1 MQRAG
6 YETEYVLNFY
16 VKSGGAPEI
25 INPATGVGTGNLEAG
40 SDWQELGN
48 NMTPQMTIRNRGR
61 VDVNVPVKWH
71 TNETPQFGPAILDTE
86 AAPGPTGGYRKA
98 QFQTNSGITQVDDG
112 DIMTWDSNLGSWI
125 NKPGNSVGA
134 GVMQFEYK
142 LDTDS
147 DTGFVTTL
155 EHHMME

>member
-1 MQRAG
+1 
-6 YETEYVLNFY
+6 
-16 VKSGGAPEI
+16 
-25 INPATGVGTGNLEAG
+25 
-40 SDWQELGN
+40 
-48 NMTPQMTIRNRGR
+48 MTIKGNRGR

-71 TNETPQFGPAILDTE
+71 TNNRPQFGPAILDTE
-86 AAPGPTGGYRKA
+86 AATGLTGGYRKA
-98 QFQTNSGITQVDDG
+98 RFKLFQVLHLKVDDG

-147 DTGFVTTL
+147 DTGFVTTSPYDGVTEEGIRFNAQVPAANNYAGL
-155 EHHMME
+155 DDITKYFYMPKI

>member
-1 MQRAG
+1 MQ
-6 YETEYVLNFY
+6 L
-16 VKSGGAPEI
+16 I
-25 INPATGVGTGNLEAG
+25 QINLSLDQWT
-40 SDWQELGN
+40 ELGN
-48 NMTPQMTIRNRGR
+48 NLTPQMTIRNRGR

-71 TNETPQFGPAILDTE
+71 TNNRPQFGPAILDTE
-86 AAPGPTGGYRKA
+86 AATGLTGGYRKA
-98 QFQTNSGITQVDDG
+98 QFQTISGITQVDDG

-147 DTGFVTTL
+147 DTGFVTTSPYDGVT
-155 EHHMME
+155 EEGIRFNAQSSSS